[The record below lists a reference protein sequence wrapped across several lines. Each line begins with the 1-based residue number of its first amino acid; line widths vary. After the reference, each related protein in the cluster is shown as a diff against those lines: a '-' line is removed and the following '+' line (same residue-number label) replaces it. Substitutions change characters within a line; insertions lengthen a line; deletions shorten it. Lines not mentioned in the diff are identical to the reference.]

1 VIQTRLTLRKIGLK
15 GKSFSIAVNFCNQI
29 YLVFSLQPTQLSWSV
44 GPNGQTL
51 MYSFSLSLV
60 MAFGDLFNLWG
71 SAIYTLGSRELG
83 GNVTTKPVTFNV
95 NREFS
100 WVRRGC

>member
-1 VIQTRLTLRKIGLK
+1 
-15 GKSFSIAVNFCNQI
+15 
-29 YLVFSLQPTQLSWSV
+29 
-44 GPNGQTL
+44 

-71 SAIYTLGSRELG
+71 SAIYALGSRELG